1 MLLWVD
7 FWEKWGWKFW
17 RWQVIDFARL
27 NHSTISFFNL
37 PESAAS
43 RWSRV
48 KLNASKVSLSLSLF
62 LIYFCM
68 YIITCYTGICTFCW
82 KILCFLFRVMIVIMI
97 EKKKERFFEFDSE
110 SKLFLAGGK
119 GFVLGRQST
128 KIGFST
134 LDWSCEHAFP
144 NTPHFFFF
152 NYLIYLYFVLFDQ
165 LIHICVI
172 TCLFHI
178 SDVFFHV
185 YREASISSYSFYIID
200 AISYISTGFQTCIF

>member
-1 MLLWVD
+1 M
-7 FWEKWGWKFW
+7 
-17 RWQVIDFARL
+17 IDFARL

-134 LDWSCEHAFP
+134 LD
-144 NTPHFFFF
+144 
-152 NYLIYLYFVLFDQ
+152 
-165 LIHICVI
+165 
-172 TCLFHI
+172 
-178 SDVFFHV
+178 
-185 YREASISSYSFYIID
+185 
-200 AISYISTGFQTCIF
+200 